1 MELNW
6 STVVLEMIN
15 FLVLVWILKRFLYKP
30 VLQMIARRQ
39 AGIEQNLA
47 DAKALHVDAEKLREQ
62 YEGRLANWNEERQK
76 ARESLSQEMN
86 AERAAK
92 LNELES
98 SLQQEREKAR
108 VAEARHRAEE
118 LHKME
123 ETALKQGARF
133 ASRVLEQVSGPET
146 QARLVELVAAGLTQL
161 PAERIAAVRDSFW
174 KTSEPM
180 IVVSAFPL
188 AEDQR
193 QRLGQALATVAGR
206 DPPLQFELDNKL
218 LAGVRISIGGWVF
231 SANLF
236 DELRGFMELP
246 LAEKQS

>member
-39 AGIEQNLA
+39 AGIEQTLA

-86 AERAAK
+86 AERTAK
-92 LNELES
+92 LNELQS

-108 VAEARHRAEE
+108 VAEARHRADE
-118 LHKME
+118 LRKME

-161 PAERIAAVRDSFW
+161 PGERIAAMRDSFG

-188 AEDQR
+188 TEDQR
-193 QRLGQALATVAGR
+193 QRLGQALATFAGR
-206 DPPLQFELDNKL
+206 DPPLQFELENKL

-231 SANLF
+231 SANLL

-246 LAEKQS
+246 LAEKRS